1 MKRGNEMR
9 TLIIDRFEGNFA
21 ICEDENQKYFGIDQG
36 EIPKDA
42 KEGDILEIDQEGN
55 IRINQEVT
63 EKIMGIKS
71 KKEMLSFHLWITSLF
86 LLYPRIYC

>member
-55 IRINQEVT
+55 IRINQEKT
-63 EKIMGIKS
+63 QARRNKI
-71 KKEMLSFHLWITSLF
+71 KKLQKKLWE
-86 LLYPRIYC
+86 